1 MHFLGAVITERKEDL
16 EDVLA
21 PWSEYN
27 DVPEHVSKTRG
38 EFLAECRSL
47 DRAEVRL
54 GGGLDSPEGRSLVRQ
69 ARERLALGD
78 KDALK
83 AYAEYN
89 GVTLNAYGDVLSTF
103 NEDSFY
109 ELLGARRRMGD
120 ARRPDAQGASGKDL
134 RRDTRHARRPPQ
146 RGVRHRRGRHTRRRT
161 VQRLIGGSRQSYV
174 RKPPARQGLVGQLP
188 RLTDNTD
195 AAPLWGAAP

>member
-109 ELLGARRRMGD
+109 DYWEPADEWETLDGQTLKEHHGKTCGEILATHGDLLKEVCVTVADGTCEGGLFEDLSEEAVK
-120 ARRPDAQGASGKDL
+120 ATFESHPHGKVWWVNFHD
-134 RRDTRHARRPPQ
+134 
-146 RGVRHRRGRHTRRRT
+146 
-161 VQRLIGGSRQSYV
+161 
-174 RKPPARQGLVGQLP
+174 
-188 RLTDNTD
+188 
-195 AAPLWGAAP
+195 